1 MLYQLKVRDRMIP
14 IEDYPAVDPES
25 TLEEAAL
32 SLRTTYCELERG
44 MCTEAGHRTVL
55 VVDKNQELVGILDFG
70 SFLKVLIPEVAGG
83 LTQKLEAL
91 GVSIAFAQADSPD
104 LDEAVLGFRAR
115 VRKNAKTK
123 VRDIMLKIRGT
134 IDVDDSLME
143 ALKKI
148 FRNKITKLPVYD
160 GDKLVGVIRYAD
172 LFLAVT
178 DYLHAE

>member
-1 MLYQLKVRDRMIP
+1 MIP
-14 IEDYPAVDPES
+14 LENYPTVDPDN
-25 TLEEAAL
+25 TLQEAAL
-32 SLRTTYCELERG
+32 SLRTSYCELDRG
-44 MCTEAGHRTVL
+44 ICTEAGHRTVL
-55 VVDKNQELVGILDFG
+55 VVDKNQKLVGILDFG

-83 LTQKLEAL
+83 LTRKLEAI
-91 GVSIAFAQADSPD
+91 GVSIAFAQADAPD

-160 GDKLVGVIRYAD
+160 GDKLVGVIRDTD
-172 LFLAVT
+172 LFLALA
-178 DYLHAE
+178 DYLHSE